1 MYYSLLPTALVATTS
16 LFTTTNAHSWVDVL
30 RLVTGDGPNAVFTGE
45 PGASRGYYNHSLPG
59 FDDKKMV
66 YFVEEGHGPNPS
78 MCADTQQLG
87 APQPNGA
94 KSLQAPP
101 GSMIALL
108 YQENG
113 HVTLP
118 QNVPGKQNNS
128 GTVYIYGTAQPKQNE
143 TFYEIHKV
151 WNTAGTGGDKRGK
164 LLTTQN
170 FDDGRCYQKNTSPI
184 YADRNAKFHIDK
196 ATDPEGEDLW
206 CQNNIVLPQEAQ
218 TGKPYSLYWVWDWP
232 TMPGT
237 PGQPNG
243 INQTYTTCIDID
255 VVAGSSTNSKAAIP
269 AKDAQAPG
277 IQAMPLPAVVQ
288 QIGNGKNVYVQT
300 SAIQGGIP
308 ASASGGAP
316 PSQQTAASVAVA
328 PSSAAPAAATS
339 QKPSASQPVSG
350 APLSLVPVPTG
361 SVPVTTTAM
370 PSATS
375 GAATSPAVARSSAP
389 PPGPSAPAVSIS
401 VQTITVFTDHS
412 AAAATASPSP
422 SPVTGVLSEVAASG
436 SGGPM
441 VPVPAA
447 TRAVANQGASSS
459 AATASSSSGP
469 CKPSGA
475 QKRSV
480 IFGEQKRS
488 LVFGRSGDE
497 ALAPASKQS
506 ADVVEE
512 PFEEVPAAPAS
523 TRSKRRSPKFAKDYM
538 N

>member
-30 RLVTGDGPNAVFTGE
+30 RLVTGDGPNAVFTGD

-59 FDDKKMV
+59 FNDTKMV

-143 TFYEIHKV
+143 TFYEIHKI

-170 FDDGRCYQKNTSPI
+170 FDDGRCYQKNASPI
-184 YADRNAKFHIDK
+184 YADRSTRFHIDN
-196 ATDPEGEDLW
+196 ATNPEGEDLW

-243 INQTYTTCIDID
+243 MNQTYTTCIDID

-269 AKDAQAPG
+269 AKDAQAPAG
-277 IQAMPLPAVVQ
+277 IQAAALPSVVQ
-288 QIGNGKNVYVQT
+288 QMGDGKNVYVQT
-300 SAIQGGIP
+300 SAIQGGVPP
-308 ASASGGAP
+308 AASGAP
-316 PSQQTAASVAVA
+316 QSHQATTSAAAA
-328 PSSAAPAAATS
+328 PSSAASAAATS
-339 QKPSASQPVSG
+339 QKPSAAQTVAASSPG
-350 APLSLVPVPTG
+350 AALSIVPVPTG
-361 SVPVTTTAM
+361 SVPVTATAT

-375 GAATSPAVARSSAP
+375 GAATSPAAAPSSSSTP
-389 PPGPSAPAVSIS
+389 APAVSVS

-412 AAAATASPSP
+412 AAATTGPAPGTAI
-422 SPVTGVLSEVAASG
+422 LSEVAPSG

-441 VPVPAA
+441 VPAA
-447 TRAVANQGASSS
+447 TSPARAVANQASSS
-459 AATASSSSGP
+459 AATASSPAGP

-475 QKRSV
+475 QKRSI
-480 IFGEQKRS
+480 IFGHEHKRS
-488 LVFGRSGDE
+488 VVFGGGDE
-497 ALAPASKQS
+497 AVARRGST
-506 ADVVEE
+506 DFVEE
-512 PFEEVPAAPAS
+512 PLEEAGGLAARAP

-538 N
+538 S